1 MSILV
6 TVMLIFSI
14 TPEPPE
20 VLEILKLALRWNQM
34 HSYQGQAPDGDDTL
48 QKAFDSRNS
57 IVHIN
62 LPQIARPK
70 TETMQYIVLF
80 SHLTVQLPIKYLF
93 QWKSVQAAIL
103 PSVELSQ

>member
-70 TETMQYIVLF
+70 TETMQYIGIGLCHPL
-80 SHLTVQLPIKYLF
+80 SYIRCQWPPIDRLDS
-93 QWKSVQAAIL
+93 WG
-103 PSVELSQ
+103 P